1 MKTELPEHIH
11 LQGTNRQYF
20 VLAGTSAALVIM
32 LMVMRFTGNATSI
45 EINIWLTALFS
56 MITLIGAAAALLKR
70 PWLTLDEEGFESSE
84 LKAIGKIAWK
94 DASPFSLYR
103 YGGRGMPATNQVA
116 FKLSKE
122 RRKRAPRIAG
132 MLFSGTV
139 RLTEHYKV
147 SGKRLVHLMNSF
159 RERAVGPEHER
170 PWSG

>member
-1 MKTELPEHIH
+1 MKSELPDYIH
-11 LQGTNRQYF
+11 LQATNRQYF
-20 VLAGTSAALVIM
+20 VLAGGSAALVVM
-32 LMVMRFTGNATSI
+32 LMVMRFSGDGVAS
-45 EINIWLTALFS
+45 EINIWLTVLFS

-70 PWLTLDEEGFESSE
+70 PWLTLDADGFESSE

-116 FKLSKE
+116 FKLTKE
-122 RRKRAPRIAG
+122 RRKQAPRIAG

-147 SGKRLVHLMNSF
+147 NGPRLVHLMNAF